1 MFELSPGGEGG
12 NAVLEMPGM
21 GGSEQSSSGGQ
32 GTDPG
37 GSQAGTE
44 HDPNLQGDATNLNT
58 NRQSSRVQ
66 GQQSEGPSRSEVILG
81 AANRGFVGQGY
92 REVFTDYENHA
103 EEVLERDEVPP
114 GYRFYVR
121 RYFQLIRPRE
131 GAPPAEN

>member
-1 MFELSPGGEGG
+1 M
-12 NAVLEMPGM
+12 
-21 GGSEQSSSGGQ
+21 
-32 GTDPG
+32 
-37 GSQAGTE
+37 
-44 HDPNLQGDATNLNT
+44 
-58 NRQSSRVQ
+58 Q

-121 RYFQLIRPRE
+121 RYFQLIRPRDA
-131 GAPPAEN
+131 APAGETPSAPATNGN